1 MRVASKL
8 GRALGLQIDWTRQ
21 LNLRFLNPRFL
32 VVMLAVLPGMNAALC
47 GAQTS
52 VTTYHNDIG
61 RTGQN
66 LKETILTTSNVNAT
80 QFGKLFSQAV
90 DGQIYAQPL
99 YLPGLTIGGQT
110 HNVVFV
116 ATENDSV
123 YAFDAD
129 SNGGANASALWMASM
144 LTAAHGAASGA
155 TAFPASELAADIT
168 PLVGIT
174 GTPVIDPSSN
184 TLYVVSKT
192 QEGGN
197 AVQRLHALDVTTGNE
212 KFGGPVVITATVAGT
227 GNGSVSG
234 QLTFDPMW
242 ENQRPALL
250 LVNGIVYIGFA
261 AHGDNGPWHGWVLG
275 YNAATLKQTG
285 AYNASPNGVGAGFWM
300 SGSGLAADV
309 LNPSTQPYGRMFLTS
324 GNGDYTATTPY
335 AGSMDFGDSILNLD
349 LTNGV
354 PTIKDE
360 FTPSDQADLDAEDGD
375 LGSGGV
381 MLIPTQTTGSVPN
394 LLVQVGKEGTL
405 YLVNRDKMSGYN
417 STDAVVQE
425 IPYGVGVTGAWS
437 TAAYWNGN
445 VYYLGR
451 GDYLKAF
458 ALVNGQLS
466 TSPTESSEVYNYP
479 GATPSISASGN
490 TQGIV
495 WTIDSEAYATSG
507 AAILQAHN
515 ASNVATTLYS
525 SGTNSSR
532 DNPGPAVKFS
542 VPTVVNGKVYVG
554 TGTQVSIYG
563 LLSGAQQAAAPVL
576 SPGTESFTG
585 SISVTITDSTS
596 GATIYYTTNGTTP
609 TTSSAKY
616 SGAITVGATETINA
630 IASASNYLVSPVT
643 SATYTDI
650 TQASAPAISPAGG
663 TYTAAQT
670 VTLTDS
676 TSGATIYY
684 TTNGTTPT
692 TSATKYTGAITLS
705 ATETIEAIAVAS
717 GLNNSPVSTATFTI
731 VAPGTGINYPQGF
744 AASAG
749 QIVLNGNAQLDDS
762 RLQLTDGGQNEA
774 SSAWYVTPVNVQ
786 AFTTDFTFQ
795 LSNPMADGMTF
806 AIQNNNNTI
815 VGASAGNLGY
825 GYIPHSIA
833 IKFDLF
839 NNQGEGPDST
849 GLYTDG
855 TSPMVPAIDMT
866 SSGVNLHS
874 DDTMAVHI
882 VYDGTTL
889 TMTITD
895 NVTGASFSNSWAINI
910 PTTVGGNTA
919 YVGFTGGTGY
929 SSSSQKILT
938 WTFNNNPVLPTPT
951 FSPAAGTYTTA
962 QSVTISDGSSGATIY
977 YTTNGTTPTTSS
989 TKYTGAI
996 SVSASE
1002 TLKAI
1007 AVASGYTN
1015 SAVATAAYT
1024 IASVLPTPTF
1034 SPAAGTYTTAQSV
1047 TISDGSS
1054 GATIYYT
1061 TNGTTPTTSSTKY
1074 TGAISVSASETLKAI
1089 AVASGYT
1096 NSAVATAAYTI
1107 ALVLPTPT
1115 FSPAAGT
1122 YTTTQSVTI
1131 SDGSSGATIYY
1142 TTNGT
1147 TPTTS
1152 STKYTGAISVS
1163 ASETL
1168 KAIAV
1173 ASGSTNSAVATAAY
1187 TIALVLPTPTF
1198 SPAAGTYTTAQSV
1211 TISDGSSGATIY
1223 YTTNG
1228 TTPTTSSTKYTGAI
1242 SVSASETIEA
1252 IAVASGSTNSA
1263 VATAAYTI
1271 ASVLPTPT
1279 FSPAAGTYTTTQSVT
1294 ISDGSSGAT
1303 IYYTTNGTTPTTSS
1317 TKYTGAISVS
1327 ASETLKAIAVAS
1339 GYTNSAVATAAYTI
1353 GSPTAATPTFS
1364 PAGGTY
1370 STPQS
1375 VVISDTTPG
1384 VTIYYTTDGTTPSKS
1399 SPQYTGAITVSTTE
1413 TIKAL
1418 AIETGYYTSA
1428 EGIAAYTINS
1438 SGTTLNMSA
1447 GFTASSGMAM
1457 NGTTQLSGTGLVLTN
1472 GGQYQAG
1479 SAWYSTPVNVQAFTT
1494 NFTFQLTSA
1503 VADGFTFAIQN
1514 NNSTIVGASAGNL
1527 GYGYIPSSVAIKFD
1541 LFNNQGEG
1549 SDSTGLFTN
1558 GTPPMTPA
1566 VDMTSSGVNLHS
1578 GDTMAVQLVYN
1589 GTTLTMTITDTVTKA
1604 SFSTSWTIN
1613 IPSTLGSN
1621 TAYVGFTGGTGY
1633 STAVQKILTWTF
1645 TTP

>member
-596 GATIYYTTNGTTP
+596 GATIYYTTDGTTP

-676 TSGATIYY
+676 TSGATVYY

-692 TSATKYTGAITLS
+692 TSATKYTGAITVS

-938 WTFNNNPVLPTPT
+938 WTFNNNP
-951 FSPAAGTYTTA
+951 
-962 QSVTISDGSSGATIY
+962 
-977 YTTNGTTPTTSS
+977 
-989 TKYTGAI
+989 
-996 SVSASE
+996 
-1002 TLKAI
+1002 
-1007 AVASGYTN
+1007 
-1015 SAVATAAYT
+1015 
-1024 IASVLPTPTF
+1024 VLPTPTF

>member
-1 MRVASKL
+1 MRIASKI
-8 GRALGLQIDWTRQ
+8 GRALRIQINCTSQ
-21 LNLRFLNPRFL
+21 FNLRLL
-32 VVMLAVLPGMNAALC
+32 VAMMVVLPGMNTSRC
-47 GAQTS
+47 EAQTS

-66 LKETILTTSNVNAT
+66 LNETILTTSNVNAT
-80 QFGKLFSQAV
+80 QFGKLFSQPV

-129 SNGGANASALWMASM
+129 SNGGTNASPLWMASL

-155 TAFPASELAADIT
+155 TAFPASELSADIT

-192 QEGGN
+192 LEGGN

-234 QLTFDPMW
+234 QLTFDTMW

-261 AHGDNGPWHGWVLG
+261 AHGDNGPWHGWILG
-275 YNAATLKQTG
+275 YNAVTLKQTG
-285 AYNASPNGVGAGFWM
+285 AYNASPNGVGSGFWM

-309 LNPSTQPYGRMFLTS
+309 LNPSTQPYGRMFVTS
-324 GNGDYTATTPY
+324 GNGDYTATSPY
-335 AGSMDFGDSILNLD
+335 ANSMDFGDSILNLD

-360 FTPSDQADLDAEDGD
+360 FTPSDQASLDAEDGD

-425 IPYGVGVTGAWS
+425 IPYGVGSIGAWS
-437 TAAYWNGN
+437 TATYWNEN
-445 VYYLGR
+445 VYYMGR
-451 GDYLKAF
+451 GDYLKSF

-466 TSPTESSEVYNYP
+466 TNPTESSEVYNYP
-479 GATPSISASGN
+479 GATPSISANGS

-525 SGTNSSR
+525 SSTNSSR

-542 VPTVVNGKVYVG
+542 VPTIVNGKVYVG

-563 LLSGAQQAAAPVL
+563 LLSGAQQAAAPAL
-576 SPGTESFTG
+576 SPGAESFTG

-596 GATIYYTTNGTTP
+596 GATIYYTTDGTTP
-609 TTSSAKY
+609 TTSSTKY
-616 SGAITVGATETINA
+616 TGAITVSATETINA
-630 IASASNYLVSPVT
+630 IASASNYLTSPVA

-663 TYTAAQT
+663 TYTATQT
-670 VTLTDS
+670 VTLTDN

-692 TSATKYTGAITLS
+692 TSSTKYTGAITVS

-731 VAPGTGINYPQGF
+731 VAPGSGINYPQGF
-744 AASAG
+744 AASTG

-774 SSAWYVTPVNVQ
+774 SSAWYVTPVNIQ
-786 AFTTDFTFQ
+786 SFTTDFTFQ
-795 LSNPMADGMTF
+795 LSNPVADGMTF

-825 GYIPHSIA
+825 GYIPNSIA
-833 IKFDLF
+833 IKFDLY

-855 TSPMVPAIDMT
+855 TPPMVPAIDMT

-874 DDTMAVHI
+874 DDTMAVHV

-938 WTFNNNPVLPTPT
+938 WSFNNNPVLPTPT
-951 FSPAAGTYTTA
+951 FSPAAGTYTTT
-962 QSVTISDGSSGATIY
+962 QTVTIADGTSGATIY

-989 TKYTGAI
+989 TKYSGAI

-1002 TLKAI
+1002 TIEAI
-1007 AVASGYTN
+1007 AVASGSTN
-1015 SAVATAAYT
+1015 SAAATAAYT
-1024 IASVLPTPTF
+1024 IAPVLPTPTL
-1034 SPAAGTYTTAQSV
+1034 SPAAGTYTTTQSV
-1047 TISDGSS
+1047 TISDSTS
-1054 GATIYYT
+1054 GTTIYYT

-1074 TGAISVSASETLKAI
+1074 TGAVSVSASETIEAI
-1089 AVASGYT
+1089 AVATGYT

-1107 ALVLPTPT
+1107 TPVLPTPT

-1131 SDGSSGATIYY
+1131 SDSTSGAIIYY

-1152 STKYTGAISVS
+1152 STKYTGAVSVS
-1163 ASETL
+1163 ASETI
-1168 KAIAV
+1168 KAIAI
-1173 ASGSTNSAVATAAY
+1173 ATGYTNSAVATAAY
-1187 TIALVLPTPTF
+1187 TIATGTLTATPVFSPTP
-1198 SPAAGTYTTAQSV
+1198 GTYVSAQSV
-1211 TISDGSSGATIY
+1211 GISDSTPGATIY

-1228 TTPTTSSTKYTGAI
+1228 TTPTTSSARYTTPLNI
-1242 SVSASETIEA
+1242 SVTQTIKSM
-1252 IAVASGSTNSA
+1252 AVAAGYSNSA
-1263 VATAAYTI
+1263 VATGAYTI
-1271 ASVLPTPT
+1271 
-1279 FSPAAGTYTTTQSVT
+1279 
-1294 ISDGSSGAT
+1294 
-1303 IYYTTNGTTPTTSS
+1303 TTPT
-1317 TKYTGAISVS
+1317 
-1327 ASETLKAIAVAS
+1327 
-1339 GYTNSAVATAAYTI
+1339 AAM
-1353 GSPTAATPTFS
+1353 PTFL

-1370 STPQS
+1370 NSPQS
-1375 VVISDTTPG
+1375 VVISDATPG
-1384 VTIYYTTDGTTPSKS
+1384 VTIYYTTDGTLPGRS
-1399 SPQYTGAITVSTTE
+1399 SAQYTGPITVSTTE
-1413 TIKAL
+1413 TINAL
-1418 AIETGYYTSA
+1418 AVETGYYTSP
-1428 EGIAAYTINS
+1428 EGVSKYTINS
-1438 SGTTLNMSA
+1438 SGTTLNMGG
-1447 GFTASSGMAM
+1447 GFSASSGMTM
-1457 NGTTQLSGTGLVLTN
+1457 NGTAQLSGTSLMLTN
-1472 GGQYQAG
+1472 GGQYQAA
-1479 SAWYSTPVNVQAFTT
+1479 STWYSTPVNVQSFTT

-1514 NNSTIVGASAGNL
+1514 NNSAIVGPSAGNL

-1604 SFSTSWTIN
+1604 SFTTSWTIN
-1613 IPSTLGSN
+1613 IPSTIGSN

-1633 STAVQKILTWTF
+1633 STASQKILTWTY

>member
-21 LNLRFLNPRFL
+21 LNPRLLNSRLL

-66 LKETILTTSNVNAT
+66 LNETILTTSNVNAT
-80 QFGKLFSQAV
+80 QFGKLFSQPV

-129 SNGGANASALWMASM
+129 SNGGANASPLWMASM

-174 GTPVIDPSSN
+174 GTPVIDPSSD

-234 QLTFDPMW
+234 QLTFDQQW
-242 ENQRPALL
+242 ENQRPGLL

-261 AHGDNGPWHGWVLG
+261 AHGDNGPWHGWILG
-275 YNAATLKQTG
+275 YNAATLKQAG
-285 AYNASPNGVGAGFWM
+285 VYNASPNGVGSGFWM

-309 LNPSTQPYGRMFLTS
+309 LNPSTKPYGRMFVTS

-425 IPYGVGVTGAWS
+425 MQYAVGVNGAWS

-445 VYYLGR
+445 VYYMGR
-451 GDYLKAF
+451 GDYLKSF

-466 TSPTESSEVYNYP
+466 TNPTKSSEVYNYP
-479 GATPSISASGN
+479 GATPSISANGN

-525 SGTNSSR
+525 SSTNSSR

-609 TTSSAKY
+609 TTSSTKY
-616 SGAITVGATETINA
+616 TGPITVSSTETINA
-630 IASASNYLVSPVT
+630 IASASNYLTSPMT

-692 TSATKYTGAITLS
+692 TSSTKYTGAITVS
-705 ATETIEAIAVAS
+705 ATETIEAIAAAS
-717 GLNNSPVSTATFTI
+717 GLNNSPASTAAFTI

-762 RLQLTDGGQNEA
+762 RLQLTDGGRNEA

-795 LSNPMADGMTF
+795 LSNPVADGMTF

-815 VGASAGNLGY
+815 VGPSAGNLGY
-825 GYIPHSIA
+825 GYIPKSIA

-839 NNQGEGPDST
+839 NNQGEGLDST
-849 GLYTDG
+849 GLYTNG
-855 TSPMVPAIDMT
+855 TPPMIPAIDMT

-874 DDTMAVHI
+874 DDTMAVHV

-938 WTFNNNPVLPTPT
+938 WSFNNNPVLPTPT

-962 QSVTISDGSSGATIY
+962 QSVTISDGSSGAAIY

-996 SVSASE
+996 SV
-1002 TLKAI
+1002 T
-1007 AVASGYTN
+1007 
-1015 SAVATAAYT
+1015 
-1024 IASVLPTPTF
+1024 
-1034 SPAAGTYTTAQSV
+1034 
-1047 TISDGSS
+1047 
-1054 GATIYYT
+1054 
-1061 TNGTTPTTSSTKY
+1061 
-1074 TGAISVSASETLKAI
+1074 
-1089 AVASGYT
+1089 
-1096 NSAVATAAYTI
+1096 
-1107 ALVLPTPT
+1107 
-1115 FSPAAGT
+1115 
-1122 YTTTQSVTI
+1122 
-1131 SDGSSGATIYY
+1131 
-1142 TTNGT
+1142 
-1147 TPTTS
+1147 
-1152 STKYTGAISVS
+1152 
-1163 ASETL
+1163 
-1168 KAIAV
+1168 
-1173 ASGSTNSAVATAAY
+1173 
-1187 TIALVLPTPTF
+1187 
-1198 SPAAGTYTTAQSV
+1198 
-1211 TISDGSSGATIY
+1211 
-1223 YTTNG
+1223 
-1228 TTPTTSSTKYTGAI
+1228 
-1242 SVSASETIEA
+1242 ASETIEA

-1279 FSPAAGTYTTTQSVT
+1279 FSPVAGTYMTAQSVT

-1303 IYYTTNGTTPTTSS
+1303 VYYTTNGTTPTTSS

-1327 ASETLKAIAVAS
+1327 ASETIKAIAVAS

-1353 GSPTAATPTFS
+1353 SVGTVAATPTFSPTPGTYLPAQSVTINDSTAGAVIYYTTNGTTPTTSSAKYTGPLNVSITQTIKAIAVASGYTNSAVATGAYTITTPTAATPTFS
-1364 PAGGTY
+1364 PTAGTY
-1370 STPQS
+1370 SSPQS

-1384 VTIYYTTDGTTPSKS
+1384 VTIYYTTDGTLPGKS
-1399 SPQYTGAITVSTTE
+1399 SPQYTTPVTVGKTE

-1418 AIETGYYTSA
+1418 AMETGYYTSA

-1447 GFTASSGMAM
+1447 GFTASSGMTM
-1457 NGTTQLSGTGLVLTN
+1457 NGTTRLSGTGLMLTN

-1479 SAWYSTPVNVQAFTT
+1479 SAWYSTPVNVQSFTT
-1494 NFTFQLTSA
+1494 NFTFQLTNA

-1514 NNSTIVGASAGNL
+1514 NNSTVVGPTSGNL

-1589 GTTLTMTITDTVTKA
+1589 GTTLTMTIIDTVTKA
-1604 SFSTSWTIN
+1604 SFTTSWTIN
-1613 IPSTLGSN
+1613 IPSTIGSN

-1633 STAVQKILTWTF
+1633 STAVQKILTWTY

>member
-8 GRALGLQIDWTRQ
+8 GRTLGLRIDWTKQ
-21 LNLRFLNPRFL
+21 LNPRFLNSRLL

-66 LKETILTTSNVNAT
+66 LNETILTTSNVNAT
-80 QFGKLFSQAV
+80 QFGKLFSQPV

-99 YLPGLTIGGQT
+99 YFSGLTIGGQT

-129 SNGGANASALWMASM
+129 SNGGANASPLWMASM

-234 QLTFDPMW
+234 QLTFDSMW
-242 ENQRPALL
+242 ENQRPGLL

-261 AHGDNGPWHGWVLG
+261 AHGDNGPWHGWILG
-275 YNAATLKQTG
+275 YNATTLKQTG
-285 AYNASPNGVGAGFWM
+285 AYNASPNGIGAGFWM
-300 SGSGLAADV
+300 SGAGLAADV
-309 LNPSTQPYGRMFLTS
+309 LNPSTKPYGRMFVTS

-335 AGSMDFGDSILNLD
+335 TNSMDYGDTIVNLD

-354 PTIKDE
+354 PTVQDE
-360 FTPSDQADLDAEDGD
+360 FTPSDQASLDAEDGD
-375 LGSGGV
+375 LGSGGA
-381 MLIPTQTTGSVPN
+381 MLLPTQTTGSYPH
-394 LLVQVGKEGTL
+394 LLVQTGKEGTL
-405 YLVNRDKMSGYN
+405 YLVNRDNMTGYK

-425 IPYGVGVTGAWS
+425 IPYGVGVGSWS

-445 VYYLGR
+445 VYYWGR
-451 GDYLKAF
+451 VDYLRCF
-458 ALVNGQLS
+458 PLVNGQLS
-466 TSPTESSEVYNYP
+466 TSPTLSAEVYNYP
-479 GATPSISASGN
+479 GATPSISANGS

-495 WTIDSEAYATSG
+495 WTIDTEAYATNG

-515 ASNVATTLYS
+515 ASNCATTLYS
-525 SGTNSSR
+525 SSTNSAR
-532 DNPGPAVKFS
+532 DNPGPAVKFA
-542 VPTVVNGKVYVG
+542 VPTVMNGKVYVG
-554 TGTQVSIYG
+554 TGTQVSVYG
-563 LLSGAQQAAAPVL
+563 LLGGAQQAAAPVM

-585 SISVTITDSTS
+585 SISVTISDSTS

-609 TTSSAKY
+609 TTSSTKY
-616 SGAITVGATETINA
+616 TGAITVSSTETINA
-630 IASASNYLVSPVT
+630 IASASNYLTSPVA

-650 TQASAPAISPAGG
+650 TQASAPTISPAGG

-670 VTLTDS
+670 VTLTDN

-692 TSATKYTGAITLS
+692 TSSTKYTGAITVS

-717 GLNNSPVSTATFTI
+717 GLNNSPVSSATFTI

-795 LSNPMADGMTF
+795 LSNPVADGMTF

-825 GYIPHSIA
+825 GYIPKSIA

-839 NNQGEGPDST
+839 NNQGEGSDST
-849 GLYTDG
+849 GLYTNG
-855 TSPMVPAIDMT
+855 TPPMVPAIDMT

-874 DDTMAVHI
+874 DDTMAVHV

-938 WTFNNNPVLPTPT
+938 WSFNNNPVLPTPT

-962 QSVTISDGSSGATIY
+962 QSVTISDGSSGAAIY

-989 TKYTGAI
+989 TKYIGRDL
-996 SVSASE
+996 SE
-1002 TLKAI
+1002 C
-1007 AVASGYTN
+1007 
-1015 SAVATAAYT
+1015 
-1024 IASVLPTPTF
+1024 F
-1034 SPAAGTYTTAQSV
+1034 
-1047 TISDGSS
+1047 
-1054 GATIYYT
+1054 
-1061 TNGTTPTTSSTKY
+1061 
-1074 TGAISVSASETLKAI
+1074 
-1089 AVASGYT
+1089 
-1096 NSAVATAAYTI
+1096 
-1107 ALVLPTPT
+1107 
-1115 FSPAAGT
+1115 
-1122 YTTTQSVTI
+1122 
-1131 SDGSSGATIYY
+1131 
-1142 TTNGT
+1142 
-1147 TPTTS
+1147 
-1152 STKYTGAISVS
+1152 
-1163 ASETL
+1163 
-1168 KAIAV
+1168 
-1173 ASGSTNSAVATAAY
+1173 
-1187 TIALVLPTPTF
+1187 
-1198 SPAAGTYTTAQSV
+1198 
-1211 TISDGSSGATIY
+1211 
-1223 YTTNG
+1223 
-1228 TTPTTSSTKYTGAI
+1228 
-1242 SVSASETIEA
+1242 
-1252 IAVASGSTNSA
+1252 
-1263 VATAAYTI
+1263 
-1271 ASVLPTPT
+1271 
-1279 FSPAAGTYTTTQSVT
+1279 
-1294 ISDGSSGAT
+1294 
-1303 IYYTTNGTTPTTSS
+1303 
-1317 TKYTGAISVS
+1317 
-1327 ASETLKAIAVAS
+1327 
-1339 GYTNSAVATAAYTI
+1339 
-1353 GSPTAATPTFS
+1353 
-1364 PAGGTY
+1364 
-1370 STPQS
+1370 
-1375 VVISDTTPG
+1375 
-1384 VTIYYTTDGTTPSKS
+1384 
-1399 SPQYTGAITVSTTE
+1399 
-1413 TIKAL
+1413 
-1418 AIETGYYTSA
+1418 
-1428 EGIAAYTINS
+1428 
-1438 SGTTLNMSA
+1438 
-1447 GFTASSGMAM
+1447 
-1457 NGTTQLSGTGLVLTN
+1457 
-1472 GGQYQAG
+1472 
-1479 SAWYSTPVNVQAFTT
+1479 
-1494 NFTFQLTSA
+1494 
-1503 VADGFTFAIQN
+1503 
-1514 NNSTIVGASAGNL
+1514 
-1527 GYGYIPSSVAIKFD
+1527 
-1541 LFNNQGEG
+1541 
-1549 SDSTGLFTN
+1549 
-1558 GTPPMTPA
+1558 
-1566 VDMTSSGVNLHS
+1566 
-1578 GDTMAVQLVYN
+1578 GD
-1589 GTTLTMTITDTVTKA
+1589 D
-1604 SFSTSWTIN
+1604 
-1613 IPSTLGSN
+1613 
-1621 TAYVGFTGGTGY
+1621 
-1633 STAVQKILTWTF
+1633 
-1645 TTP
+1645 